1 MTAACLAF
9 AAVVYSPIAALTWP
23 SAVPSD
29 RVLAALGGLAVLC
42 TAVAFLFFFALIG
55 EVGPARASVITYV
68 NPAVAVV
75 LGVLVLGEQLTAT
88 MAIAFVLILGGSVLA
103 TRTGRAARSDAGS
116 DAGAA
121 TPAAVPASG
130 YQSAQPGSP
139 D

>member
-1 MTAACLAF
+1 
-9 AAVVYSPIAALTWP
+9 
-23 SAVPSD
+23 
-29 RVLAALGGLAVLC
+29 
-42 TAVAFLFFFALIG
+42 
-55 EVGPARASVITYV
+55 
-68 NPAVAVV
+68 
-75 LGVLVLGEQLTAT
+75 

-103 TRTGRAARSDAGS
+103 TRTGRAARADASSDTGS